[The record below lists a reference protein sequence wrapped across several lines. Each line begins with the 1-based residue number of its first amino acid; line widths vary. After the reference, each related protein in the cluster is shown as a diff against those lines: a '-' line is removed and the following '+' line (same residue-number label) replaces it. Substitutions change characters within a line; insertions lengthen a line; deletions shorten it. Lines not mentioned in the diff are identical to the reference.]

1 MKHNFFRTL
10 SIVVSIILI
19 ASMLMACSP
28 KTEATEAAEEKF
40 RIAFVSSQTFDSS
53 EWLQNLVIGL
63 KEYEVAHPN
72 VEIKMVEAAQAN
84 EFEPKTRAVA
94 QEGYDLIITSYDS
107 MAAATIA
114 VANDYPDIKFA
125 SLQGMIPELDK
136 YKNLEEFQLNRP
148 QTAYLAGIVAGM
160 MTKTNKVGIVG
171 GMDVGGLNEIIAGWQ
186 QGLRRVNPNIEDIV
200 VYANSFTDPTIGKEM
215 GLSLVAKGAD
225 IIGAAAGG
233 TGVGTAQAAAD
244 SGIGF
249 VAWDVHY
256 QDVLGELELGSAV
269 NFFEKMFVAYIDDVL
284 AGKYQ
289 GGVLKEY
296 GIADGVCDFEILEN
310 SQAYQQEILDEL
322 AKAKADI
329 ADGTVVVSRDV
340 LHK

>member
-1 MKHNFFRTL
+1 MKHNFVRTL
-10 SIVVSIILI
+10 SLVVSTILI
-19 ASMLMACSP
+19 ASMLLACAP
-28 KTEATEAAEEKF
+28 KTEVTEDAEEKF

-53 EWLQNLVIGL
+53 EWLQNLVKGL
-63 KEYEVAHPN
+63 KEYEASHPN

-84 EFEPKTRAVA
+84 EYEPKTRAVA
-94 QEGYDLIITSYDS
+94 QQGYNLIITSYDS
-107 MAAATIA
+107 MAAATIS
-114 VANDYPDIKFA
+114 VANDFPKIKFA
-125 SLQGMIPELDK
+125 SLQGAIPELQNF
-136 YKNLEEFQLNRP
+136 KNIEEFQLNRP

-160 MTKTNKVGIVG
+160 LTKTNKVGIIG
-171 GMDVGGLNEIIAGWQ
+171 GMDVGGINEIIAGWQ

-215 GLSLVAKGAD
+215 GLSLIAKGVD

-233 TGVGTAQAAAD
+233 TGVGSAQAAAASD
-244 SGIGF
+244 IGF

-284 AGKYQ
+284 QGKYQ

-310 SQAYQQEILDEL
+310 SHAYQQEILDEL
-322 AKAKADI
+322 AKAKDDI
-329 ADGTVVVSRDV
+329 ANGTVVVSRQI